1 MVLDE
6 PMGIIS
12 AWTRHHAELGFDI
25 VLYNHGAAFSVM
37 AGSMLSNVQVVQ
49 WKDAKIVCGH
59 NVHACEQL
67 QTCNKWKSGD
77 KAEVNGFASCQ
88 VAAFS
93 HCLSEYARDTFGN
106 LDVDEKTRA
115 KKCENAF
122 LLRVASVAK
131 RKCDL

>member
-1 MVLDE
+1 MWFANKSVKIIAYVDEMENSHDKYAILCTMVLDE

-59 NVHACEQL
+59 NVHACE
-67 QTCNKWKSGD
+67 
-77 KAEVNGFASCQ
+77 
-88 VAAFS
+88 
-93 HCLSEYARDTFGN
+93 
-106 LDVDEKTRA
+106 
-115 KKCENAF
+115 
-122 LLRVASVAK
+122 
-131 RKCDL
+131 